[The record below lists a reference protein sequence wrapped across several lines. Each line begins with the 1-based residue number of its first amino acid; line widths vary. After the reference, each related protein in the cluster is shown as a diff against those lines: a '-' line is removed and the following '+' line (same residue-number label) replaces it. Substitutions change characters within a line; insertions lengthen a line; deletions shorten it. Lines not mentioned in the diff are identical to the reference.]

1 MTITT
6 LPPAKSSLLVLPS
19 IRVSRSYTSRR
30 QQLKKPRRSH
40 KPTCQRHD
48 NSSTFGHIV
57 EVAHGKN
64 NQLLQHDR
72 DSTPMHKLLLQH
84 QTWTKLQDTFLCPNA
99 DTAAIAKRTVL
110 TLSERHAICGCA
122 YNRALDRLADLKVS
136 FKPVDVHA
144 TRRVAKFQT
153 PQGRVIRSTSSR
165 SSHPLSC
172 SVTVRSTCRL

>member
-122 YNRALDRLADLKVS
+122 YNKTLTGLANIGRQPRLHSNQTASYSARCQTLRA
-136 FKPVDVHA
+136 
-144 TRRVAKFQT
+144 T
-153 PQGRVIRSTSSR
+153 VIRKTDSSFRHSLSR
-165 SSHPLSC
+165 S
-172 SVTVRSTCRL
+172 VTLRF